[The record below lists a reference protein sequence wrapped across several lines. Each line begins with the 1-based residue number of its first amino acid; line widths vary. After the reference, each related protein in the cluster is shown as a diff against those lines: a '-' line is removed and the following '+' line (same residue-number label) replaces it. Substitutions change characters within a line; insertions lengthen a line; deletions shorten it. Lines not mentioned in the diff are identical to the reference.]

1 MNIIGGD
8 KIPNPEYIYDNGYVI
23 RYKKLSNDD
32 VKMLFKDIK
41 LNCGFSLPEVLVQ
54 DFVQDGSI
62 EPTFKKCLYFN
73 KDDLNNMV
81 KHLKK
86 NKKIKKQLPKLK
98 SLKKTKKG
106 KHIKKTYIKKK

>member
-8 KIPNPEYIYDNGYVI
+8 KIHNPEYIYDNGYVI
-23 RYKKLSNDD
+23 RYKKLTNDD

-41 LNCGFSLPEVLVQ
+41 LNCGFSLPEILVQ

-73 KDDLNNMV
+73 KEDLHNMV
-81 KHLKK
+81 RHLKK
-86 NKKIKKQLPKLK
+86 NKKLKKQLPKSK
-98 SLKKTKKG
+98 TLKKKKV
-106 KHIKKTYIKKK
+106 KHNKKTYIKKK